1 MERAETTETTKT
13 AKRAVQGTDG
23 TLGGRI
29 ALVAG
34 ATRGAGRAMAV
45 ELGRAGATVYVTGR
59 TTREHVSEVGR
70 STETIE
76 ETAELVDAAAGVAG
90 RGIAVPTDHL
100 EPAQV
105 RALVGRIDREQGRLD
120 LLVNDLWGGDVH
132 LDFTADKQPDL
143 WEMDLDKGL
152 RIMRLGIESHLV
164 TSHCAL
170 PLLVRNPGG
179 LLVEVTDGTEE
190 YNRRYRKPLF
200 YDLAKAAPIRMAY
213 DLGEE
218 LKEHGCTAV
227 CVTPGWLRSEA
238 MLDTA
243 FHVTEENW
251 RDACEH
257 VPHFAISETP
267 TYVGRALVALAA
279 DPDVARWNGRSLSSG
294 GLAQEYG
301 FTDVDGSAPDAWRY
315 LTEVEAQGKPA
326 DVTGYR

>member
-1 MERAETTETTKT
+1 MERTES
-13 AKRAVQGTDG
+13 AVRANTGP
-23 TLGGRI
+23 LAGRI

-59 TTREHVSEVGR
+59 TTRDHVSEVGR

-76 ETAELVDAAAGVAG
+76 GTAELVDEAAGAAG

-100 EPAQV
+100 EPEQV
-105 RALVGRIDREQGRLD
+105 RALVDRIDKEQGRLD
-120 LLVNDLWGGDVH
+120 VLVNDLWGGDVH
-132 LDFTADKQPDL
+132 LDFTAEKQPDL
-143 WEMDLDKGL
+143 WEMDLAKGL
-152 RIMRLGIESHLV
+152 RVMRLGIESHLV

-200 YDLAKAAPIRMAY
+200 YDLAKAAPIRMVLG
-213 DLGEE
+213 LGEE
-218 LKEHGCTAV
+218 LGEYGCTAV

-243 FHVTEENW
+243 FGVTEENW
-251 RDACEH
+251 RDACAQA
-257 VPHFAISETP
+257 PHFAISETP
-267 TYVGRALVALAA
+267 TYVGRAVAALAA

-294 GLAQEYG
+294 GLAREYG

-315 LTEVEAQGKPA
+315 LLEVESQGRPA

>member
-1 MERAETTETTKT
+1 MERAEQAAQEN
-13 AKRAVQGTDG
+13 AGPLD
-23 TLGGRI
+23 GRI

-59 TTREHVSEVGR
+59 TTRDQVSEVGR
-70 STETIE
+70 TTETIE
-76 ETAELVDAAAGVAG
+76 GTAELVDEAARAAGVGG

-100 EPAQV
+100 EPEQV
-105 RALVGRIDREQGRLD
+105 RVLVERIDREQGRLD
-120 LLVNDLWGGDVH
+120 ILVNDIWGGDVH
-132 LDFTADKQPDL
+132 LDFTADKQPDM
-143 WEMDLDKGL
+143 WDMDLGKGL

-164 TSHCAL
+164 TSHIAA
-170 PLLVRNPGG
+170 PLLIRHPGG

-200 YDLAKAAPIRMAY
+200 YDLAKTAPIRMAY

-218 LKEHGCTAV
+218 LKEYGCTAV

-243 FHVTEENW
+243 FKVTEENW

-257 VPHFAISETP
+257 VPHFAISESP
-267 TYVGRALVALAA
+267 TYIGRALVALAA
-279 DPDVARWNGRSLSSG
+279 DPDVARWNGQSLSSG

-315 LTEVEAQGKPA
+315 LLEVESQGRPA